1 MNLGFFFTE
10 DSEVE
15 GPCTR
20 SSRANKKLKPY
31 SPEDVENAIE
41 KILSQALSIKAASQ
55 TYKVPVT
62 TLKFKLRALKPK
74 RKTPLLKMAVT
85 NEEDFT
91 FKKHLLQVHEMGIPV
106 TFHDIIAV
114 VKAYLTEADKGITC
128 YRSNSPGSFWCK
140 QFMQRYPEV
149 KEIIAANQHNT
160 KGRIV
165 PNTPRTINNFFNRFE
180 DELYSNYV
188 TPDNIY
194 TMDECGFG
202 IDPKKKNLLF
212 RRSSR
217 HPDLDKLCGTSNY
230 SVVFCGNAIGEL
242 IDPFFIFKESVPAPS
257 EHPHYSASTSGW
269 IDTSVF
275 DDWLEKHFVPTI
287 DEKHGKKILICDNLS
302 AHVSVKA
309 LQICAENNIALI
321 CPLGNSSHLHP
332 FDFEFYETMQTAWRA
347 VLYSW
352 HRTSTGQLTRWQKK
366 SLASTVNLGIPKDV
380 FCKLVNRAIE
390 NNESSSENIVNGF
403 AKCGIYPLSRE
414 VVLESLL
421 QEKGVTIV
429 R

>member
-1 MNLGFFFTE
+1 MALSVIGITATPYIVRLTNGRTYLMYDNYTYSFGFKSNAGTRWRCTKTRLCKAFILIGSNGDFIKAEGYHDHKAPQYHLGAVAGQPATAQRVTSSIHARSNSLCDPQIVVSDLSVILLKTMKDIHYNINENNLPKIK

-114 VKAYLTEADKGITC
+114 VKAYLIEADKGITC

-160 KGRIV
+160 KGRI
-165 PNTPRTINNFFNRFE
+165 
-180 DELYSNYV
+180 
-188 TPDNIY
+188 
-194 TMDECGFG
+194 
-202 IDPKKKNLLF
+202 
-212 RRSSR
+212 
-217 HPDLDKLCGTSNY
+217 
-230 SVVFCGNAIGEL
+230 
-242 IDPFFIFKESVPAPS
+242 
-257 EHPHYSASTSGW
+257 
-269 IDTSVF
+269 
-275 DDWLEKHFVPTI
+275 
-287 DEKHGKKILICDNLS
+287 
-302 AHVSVKA
+302 
-309 LQICAENNIALI
+309 
-321 CPLGNSSHLHP
+321 
-332 FDFEFYETMQTAWRA
+332 
-347 VLYSW
+347 
-352 HRTSTGQLTRWQKK
+352 KK